1 MKIILA
7 SNSPRRT
14 EILKNANIDH
24 VIIPSYCEEII
35 DENLKPYQVVESLS
49 YQKAYDVF
57 LKNQND
63 LIIGADTIVV
73 VDDIILGKPIDRL
86 DAIKMLQMISNR
98 SHQVI
103 TGVCIITKEKQKV
116 FHEITNVF
124 VKDISLKEIEEYID
138 TENVYD
144 KAGSYAIQGIFAKYI
159 DKFVGEYHN
168 VVGLPIERLT
178 KELKEFKNE
187 IQ

>member
-1 MKIILA
+1 
-7 SNSPRRT
+7 
-14 EILKNANIDH
+14 
-24 VIIPSYCEEII
+24 
-35 DENLKPYQVVESLS
+35 
-49 YQKAYDVF
+49 
-57 LKNQND
+57 
-63 LIIGADTIVV
+63 
-73 VDDIILGKPIDRL
+73 
-86 DAIKMLQMISNR
+86 MISNR

>member
-14 EILKNANIDH
+14 EILTNANINH
-24 VIIPSYCEEII
+24 IIIPSNCEEVI
-35 DENLKPYQVVESLS
+35 DANLKPYQVVESLS
-49 YQKAYDVF
+49 YQKAKDVF

-63 LIIGADTIVV
+63 LVIGADTIVV
-73 VDDIILGKPIDRL
+73 VDDIILGKPTDRL

-98 SHQVI
+98 VHQVI
-103 TGVCIITKEKQKV
+103 TGVCIITKDKHKV
-116 FHEITNVF
+116 FHEITNVY
-124 VKDISLKEIEEYID
+124 VKDISLQQIEQYID

-168 VVGLPIERLT
+168 VVGLPIERLK
-178 KELKEFKNE
+178 KELEEFKNE
-187 IQ
+187 I

>member
-14 EILKNANIDH
+14 EILKNANIEH
-24 VIIPSYCEEII
+24 SIIPSNCEEVI
-35 DENLKPYQVVESLS
+35 DKNLKPYQVVESLS
-49 YQKAYDVF
+49 YQKAHDVF
-57 LKNQND
+57 IKNQND
-63 LIIGADTIVV
+63 LVIGADTIVV
-73 VDDIILGKPIDRL
+73 VDGIILGKPVDRL
-86 DAIKMLQMISNR
+86 DAIKMLEMISNR
-98 SHQVI
+98 VHQVI

-116 FHEITNVF
+116 FHEITNVY

-159 DKFVGEYHN
+159 DKFVGEYNN
-168 VVGLPIERLT
+168 VVGLPIERLK
-178 KELKEFKNE
+178 KELEEFKNE
-187 IQ
+187 I